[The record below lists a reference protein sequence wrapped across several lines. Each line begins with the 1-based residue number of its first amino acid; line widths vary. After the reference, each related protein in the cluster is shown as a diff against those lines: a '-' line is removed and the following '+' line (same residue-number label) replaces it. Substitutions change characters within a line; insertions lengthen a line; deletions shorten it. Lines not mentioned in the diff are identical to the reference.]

1 MIEPRKFSTID
12 MSETRSWIVMRLP
25 RIIECM
31 IMCSQT
37 KNHASN
43 SILLCEITGFK
54 FLQLVVVLTS
64 TSITAVKFK
73 QWPIWEGEGDHNS
86 PMVLNGLTWGWPD
99 EHYAGRASR
108 QKSMC
113 HKSMLLVVT
122 CEMFWRT
129 SRKIG
134 GGEVMNS
141 QEGCGVASDKKSII
155 LPSVFSLTSVSYTMN
170 ESKYG
175 VKSWLFLKIHHA
187 GGGDLFQLSNQQSSK
202 TIRSIRK
209 LFIIRLLYYSCTV
222 VIL

>member
-12 MSETRSWIVMRLP
+12 KSETRSWIVMRLP

-113 HKSMLLVVT
+113 HKSMLLVET

-129 SRKIG
+129 SRK
-134 GGEVMNS
+134 M
-141 QEGCGVASDKKSII
+141 K
-155 LPSVFSLTSVSYTMN
+155 P
-170 ESKYG
+170 
-175 VKSWLFLKIHHA
+175 
-187 GGGDLFQLSNQQSSK
+187 SNQ
-202 TIRSIRK
+202 TTDVVWL
-209 LFIIRLLYYSCTV
+209 LFWVLTHMLFCRTCSFGTCPFGTALLTHMLFWR
-222 VIL
+222 ILFWHMLFCRVTAGRGTT